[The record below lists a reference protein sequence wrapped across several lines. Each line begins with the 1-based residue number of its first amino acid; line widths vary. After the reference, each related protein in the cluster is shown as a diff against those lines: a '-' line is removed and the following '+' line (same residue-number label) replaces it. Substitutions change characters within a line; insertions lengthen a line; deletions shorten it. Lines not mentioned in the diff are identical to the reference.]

1 METDPGTTERD
12 SNRPHPP
19 AAAAPG
25 WASGATPWVVLRYA
39 LFQIPELG
47 LVAVG
52 LFFAHDV
59 GWLTP
64 LGAGLVFAA
73 WLIKDV
79 VLFPFVRNAYAPQN
93 GRLPRDPR
101 GQVGVAPDGLEIE
114 GYIRLG
120 PERWRA
126 RRATDSDR
134 IAPGESVRV
143 VSLEGLTLVVE
154 SCGDGLPES
163 TIARGGS

>member
-1 METDPGTTERD
+1 VAE
-12 SNRPHPP
+12 
-19 AAAAPG
+19 PG
-25 WASGATPWVVLRYA
+25 WATGATPWVALRYA

-52 LFFAHDV
+52 LYFAHNV

-73 WLIKDV
+73 WLIKDA
-79 VLFPFVRNAYAPQN
+79 VLFPFVRNAYAPQD

-101 GQVGVAPDGLEIE
+101 GQVGIAPEGLEVE
-114 GYIRLG
+114 GYVRLG
-120 PERWRA
+120 PERWQA
-126 RRATDSDR
+126 RRATGSAR

-154 SCGDGLPES
+154 ACGDGLPES
-163 TIARGGS
+163 AIAEGGS